1 MGETATFAMGETATF
16 AMGETATFAHLVG
29 VAVVRKVRRV
39 SAAEEYL
46 SEIHDFK
53 YKIHHL

>member
-1 MGETATFAMGETATF
+1 MGETATF